1 MSFNNVRNL
10 FFRNIIQ
17 VKFISFI
24 VINMQIKELL
34 NYLKINSDDER
45 IISEIVTSTKDVVSN
60 CVLILCRGHNID
72 PCLFINDEIKSKC
85 LLILTD
91 RPVEGGCFILNLK
104 NRVFEILDYF
114 YFRFNHHFKIIGIT
128 GTEGK
133 SSLSKIIF
141 QSLKIIHRKPLLITT
156 EKTDKDMISTDLT
169 TPTSKE
175 IINAMIKAEKEQYD
189 YLIMEVSCI
198 SISEKRVDEKIFDYL
213 FLTNLETDHLDYYDN
228 VYQYHISKISL
239 FQKNI
244 KAKKFIFR
252 ETFDKYPNMFNHLT
266 NLNIIENKEIK
277 LKRSSLTHQVFAYKN
292 HEYYSHLIFGQ
303 NRRNL
308 AMLIEFLQT
317 IKVYNSSFIVK
328 RIKRILGRLDL
339 IKSRPYVLIDYAH
352 SSKSVENVLKELS
365 SFKQNQLIVV
375 IGAGG
380 NRDKQKRAE
389 YGKICLKYA
398 DKIFVTND
406 NPRNEDP
413 LTIAKAI
420 MVNKDERFIL
430 ELNRKNAIKKAMK
443 MADQSDIVAILGRGN
458 EEYQIVGNKRIYLSD
473 YEEAKKC
480 FIK

>member
-1 MSFNNVRNL
+1 
-10 FFRNIIQ
+10 
-17 VKFISFI
+17 
-24 VINMQIKELL
+24 MQIKELL
-34 NYLKINSDDER
+34 NYLKINSNDER
-45 IISEIVTSTKDVVSN
+45 IISEIVTSTKDVIAD
-60 CVLILCRGHNID
+60 CVLILCHGYTVD
-72 PCLFINDEIKSKC
+72 PCLFLNDEIKSKC

-91 RPVEGGCFILNLK
+91 RPIEGGCYILNLK

-114 YFRFNHHFKIIGIT
+114 YFGFNHHFKMIGVT

-133 SSLSKIIF
+133 SSLSKILF
-141 QSLKIIHRKPLLITT
+141 QSLKITHRKVLLLTT
-156 EKTDKDMISTDLT
+156 EKTDKDMLSTNLT

-175 IINAMIKAEKEQYD
+175 IIFAMMKAEKEQYD

-198 SISEKRVDEKIFDYL
+198 GISEKRVDEKIFDYL
-213 FLTNLETDHLDYYDN
+213 FMTNLEVDHLDYYDN
-228 VYQYHISKISL
+228 IYQYHLSKISL

-252 ETFDKYPNMFNHLT
+252 ETFDKYPNMFNHVT
-266 NLNIIENKEIK
+266 NLNIIENKDLK
-277 LKRSSLTHQVFAYKN
+277 LKRSSLTHQVFSYKN
-292 HEYYSHLIFGQ
+292 KEYYSHLIFGQ

-308 AMLIEFLQT
+308 AMLIEFLSV
-317 IKVYNSSFIVK
+317 IKVYNTPYIVK
-328 RIKRILGRLDL
+328 RIKRIEGRLDL
-339 IKSRPYVLIDYAH
+339 IKSRPYILIDYAH
-352 SSKSVENVLKELS
+352 SPKSVENVLKELT
-365 SFKQNQLIVV
+365 SFKQTQLIVV

-413 LTIAKAI
+413 LIIAKSI
-420 MVNKDERFIL
+420 MINNDEKFIL
-430 ELNRKNAIKKAMK
+430 ELNRKNAIKRAIK
-443 MADQSDIVAILGRGN
+443 MANESDIIAILGRGN
-458 EEYQIVGNKRIYLSD
+458 EEYQIIGDKMIYLND